1 MPEPKPN
8 PRLDALLSHA
18 VEATATAE
26 EWEELEALLSRD
38 PAARRRYVQMM
49 DLHAELQARQ
59 EAAASSSAALLSL
72 HAVRG
77 GLGWLSWRP
86 LTAAAAGIVLGMF
99 FTSVVSGYVMSLP
112 GGRMRVFS
120 DGFESTAQPVVDGQ
134 QPSEPGHWG
143 GDFTEVVGAQGAVR
157 PADGGQMLRFVRA
170 DHAGNHL
177 PQSFSSDV
185 FRLIDLRPWKQEL
198 AAGTAVVRLSASFNG
213 EITAREG
220 PFSCV
225 LMLYALDAAF
235 VRERQAGQFSGSIR
249 ERMLAHSSSTR
260 LRLDSDPL
268 SWQKAGNELR
278 LPPDTDYLMIQVGM
292 THDSREP
299 GQRRDAFS
307 AHYADQVHVVLAH
320 LPQIATP

>member
-1 MPEPKPN
+1 MNPDPKTRLSELFTAHAADTLTPE
-8 PRLDALLSHA
+8 
-18 VEATATAE
+18 E
-26 EWEELEALLSRD
+26 
-38 PAARRRYVQMM
+38 
-49 DLHAELQARQ
+49 HAELQTHLRSDAEARRWWFVHQ
-59 EAAASSSAALLSL
+59 DVEIGLRAHLAAD
-72 HAVRG
+72 
-77 GLGWLSWRP
+77 GLTAPKARVNLQWLSWRP

-99 FTSVVSGYVMSLP
+99 FTSIVSGYVMSSQ
-112 GGRMRVFS
+112 GGRMGIFS
-120 DGFESTAQPVVDGQ
+120 DGFESGAQPVVDGQ

-157 PADGGQMLRFVRA
+157 PADGGQMLRFIRA

-213 EITAREG
+213 EITEQEG